1 MRIGTLDTTDNV
13 SDRKL
18 GNEATSRASLLN
30 TDDADTWRATDRV
43 VECRIITRQ
52 RIWTTQR
59 HENELSVR
67 GNVQQ
72 VGCGI
77 ITYRTNKTELVND
90 RVVSSVDD
98 RHVVSKS
105 FHYPEE
111 TLSIG
116 NNRAV

>member
-1 MRIGTLDTTDNV
+1 MRISTLDTTDNV
-13 SDRKL
+13 SDRTSR
-18 GNEATSRASLLN
+18 NEATSRASLLN
-30 TDDADTWRATDRV
+30 TDDANTWRSTNRIVEGGIVACQRV
-43 VECRIITRQ
+43 L
-52 RIWTTQR
+52 TTQR